1 MSPVESIAMVTRR
14 LKRLQVP
21 HAFLGGAVVS
31 LLVDDPE
38 MHQVRPTQDVDAIV
52 QVITQAEYALLEERL
67 RKDGFVNDMSEGAP
81 ICRYIVERCKVDVMP
96 VSAAAIGMRS
106 RWFQEALS
114 SAALRPVGPGESA
127 PIIRPAFFLATKL
140 EAFKDRGKGDYQAS
154 HDLED
159 LLAVVDGC
167 ANIADQVAEGPTD
180 LRQFLAE
187 EFSALL
193 DKNAFREALPGH
205 LPGGLGDQARLPVV
219 IGRLKSMS
227 KSKP

>member
-1 MSPVESIAMVTRR
+1 
-14 LKRLQVP
+14 
-21 HAFLGGAVVS
+21 
-31 LLVDDPE
+31 
-38 MHQVRPTQDVDAIV
+38 
-52 QVITQAEYALLEERL
+52 
-67 RKDGFVNDMSEGAP
+67 
-81 ICRYIVERCKVDVMP
+81 
-96 VSAAAIGMRS
+96 
-106 RWFQEALS
+106 
-114 SAALRPVGPGESA
+114 
-127 PIIRPAFFLATKL
+127 L